1 MDQRQERES
10 KSPSPRFMQC
20 SSIADWY
27 ELEDVKVED
36 AMANLVE
43 REKQVVEKEKLLVS
57 KEWKRLENERE
68 RLERCRLQNT
78 IHEETLLQLLKRVRC
93 ACIA

>member
-20 SSIADWY
+20 NSIADWY

-36 AMANLVE
+36 GMANLVE
-43 REKQVVEKEKLLVS
+43 REKQVVEKENGSVWRMSGKG
-57 KEWKRLENERE
+57 
-68 RLERCRLQNT
+68 
-78 IHEETLLQLLKRVRC
+78 
-93 ACIA
+93 